1 MAVPDISNRG
11 CCIWAVEIQI
21 NISHGATVSQY
32 SSIISPVKFMKS
44 QTVSINVELAAMI
57 APFDIIR
64 INLFVVV

>member
-21 NISHGATVSQY
+21 NISMEPLLVSIAP
-32 SSIISPVKFMKS
+32 SSAPFKFMKS